1 MNKWEKPHQT
11 TKSTDNN
18 SLQLEGEKSN
28 KTAQQIKA
36 LSKSNNLN
44 HTQKP
49 EWRDSL
55 TPKNFTLTSACI
67 HAMAHIYT
75 HYIQVYT
82 HTT

>member
-18 SLQLEGEKSN
+18 CLQLQGEKSN

-44 HTQKP
+44 HT
-49 EWRDSL
+49 
-55 TPKNFTLTSACI
+55 
-67 HAMAHIYT
+67 
-75 HYIQVYT
+75 
-82 HTT
+82 